1 MNLEQWQGSSGGGRG
16 CGGVAVTMTGRAL
29 IALNGRRQTH
39 FTLVF
44 GVLRGKVGGVNHS
57 CFLRHGHA
65 RQQTGTVTRGAA
77 SRALLSTPLLSF
89 VLSLTL
95 STTNPNPQIYF
106 KKMFAV
112 ARSRLLNWSPQ
123 RGGSAGTAVLYR
135 MSTNI
140 DSAYRPAH

>member
-1 MNLEQWQGSSGGGRG
+1 MPPPPSLKRGIKDTNKNKINEPGAVTGQQRGQEGGG
-16 CGGVAVTMTGRAL
+16 AVTMTGRAL

-65 RQQTGTVTRGAA
+65 RQQTGTVTQGAA

-89 VLSLTL
+89 VLS
-95 STTNPNPQIYF
+95 
-106 KKMFAV
+106 
-112 ARSRLLNWSPQ
+112 
-123 RGGSAGTAVLYR
+123 
-135 MSTNI
+135 
-140 DSAYRPAH
+140 